1 MSHHR
6 QISCITYLLKVVFQ
20 LTWRLRQTSWTHL
33 FRGYKRRKMNKLK
46 DKYCDT
52 CGKKFPPQHPTG
64 FKDVDKLLA
73 GVTTCTECLIIKI
86 KELTKDKVR

>member
-1 MSHHR
+1 
-6 QISCITYLLKVVFQ
+6 
-20 LTWRLRQTSWTHL
+20 
-33 FRGYKRRKMNKLK
+33 MNKLK